1 MRRNPCLTLLE
12 STTYNLGIRPSADF
26 TAFMSGPENA
36 HRDELLRKHHEGV
49 QYFMSKNLKIRAM
62 VFVLALA
69 LAVSGKVLA
78 QGAPA
83 GAPAGKIAIVNIQ
96 EAIANTNE
104 GKKELDALQQ
114 KFTPKQNELKS
125 QNDEVEGLKKKLQ
138 TDSDKLSEDT
148 RNTRVKEIEVKQKAL
163 QRNFEDAQ
171 NEFQQAEQE
180 VVNRLGKKML
190 DVLEKYA
197 KNNGYA
203 MVLDVSNPQT
213 PVLYASPGANI
224 TKELVDAY
232 NSEVPVAAPA
242 TKPAASNPR
251 PAGTT
256 ARPPAGTAPTPKKP

>member
-1 MRRNPCLTLLE
+1 M
-12 STTYNLGIRPSADF
+12 
-26 TAFMSGPENA
+26 
-36 HRDELLRKHHEGV
+36 
-49 QYFMSKNLKIRAM
+49 LKKLNQGAM
-62 VFVLALA
+62 VSTLALA
-69 LAVSGKVLA
+69 LAASGTLLA

-83 GAPAGKIAIVNIQ
+83 PAGNKVVIVNIQ
-96 EAIANTNE
+96 DAIANTNE

-114 KFTPKQNELKS
+114 RFSPKQAELKT
-125 QNDEVEGLKKKLQ
+125 QNDDVENLKKKLQ
-138 TDSDKLSEDT
+138 ADSDKLNEDA
-148 RNTRVKEIEVKQKAL
+148 RSTRVKEIEVKQKSL

-197 KNNGYA
+197 KANGYA

-232 NSEVPVAAPA
+232 NAEVPVAAPA
-242 TKPAASNPR
+242 ARPGASATPR
-251 PAGTT
+251 PAGTAT
-256 ARPPAGTAPTPKKP
+256 RPPAGGTTTPKKPQ